1 MLASTGEPW
10 NPDAYL
16 WLHREVGDER
26 LPIVNLSGG
35 TEVGACFLSP
45 HPVVPTKLL
54 SLGGPALGMDLD
66 IVDAEGTSIPVGAVG
81 ELVCRQPW
89 PSMTRGIWGDPER
102 YLDAYWRRFP
112 DVWVHGDWAS
122 RDADGYWYLH
132 GRSDD
137 TLNIAGKRIGPAEVE
152 SVVGDA
158 CLRRRVRGG
167 GHPRSREGRERVG
180 DRRSETLRRRLRGS
194 RGGDPN
200 PRP

>member
-66 IVDAEGTSIPVGAVG
+66 IVDAEA
-81 ELVCRQPW
+81 
-89 PSMTRGIWGDPER
+89 
-102 YLDAYWRRFP
+102 RRSP
-112 DVWVHGDWAS
+112 
-122 RDADGYWYLH
+122 
-132 GRSDD
+132 
-137 TLNIAGKRIGPAEVE
+137 
-152 SVVGDA
+152 
-158 CLRRRVRGG
+158 
-167 GHPRSREGRERVG
+167 RER
-180 DRRSETLRRRLRGS
+180 SESSCAGS
-194 RGGDPN
+194 RG
-200 PRP
+200 RR